1 MPRKRKPYITQF
13 FERDR
18 LAFTALFRT
27 GHVSY
32 EHLRYC
38 GLADS
43 RIKNLIRDGHYE
55 KVVYKHSGEIK
66 ECYKL
71 SKLGRAMGCRLWGLE
86 KPYHAQNP
94 THDIAIAEKYFS
106 ISVECRDQW
115 ATDSQIRDKFQGQL
129 NDLRNQGKEEV
140 ARVYEDMLNR
150 GLISMPDALY
160 VDVNGT
166 EIAFEVVTNTY
177 GQDEMRAKEALVEIV
192 NYRYETTRV

>member
-1 MPRKRKPYITQF
+1 MPRKSKPYITQF

-18 LAFTALFRT
+18 LAFTALLRT
-27 GHVSY
+27 GHVSL
-32 EHLRYC
+32 EHLRQC

-43 RIKNLIRDGHYE
+43 RIKNLIRDGYYE
-55 KVVYKHSGEIK
+55 KVVYKQSGEIK

-115 ATDSQIRDKFQGQL
+115 STESQIRDKFQGQL
-129 NDLRNQGKEEV
+129 NDLRSQGKEEV
-140 ARVYEDMLNR
+140 AKVYEDMLNR

-160 VDVNGT
+160 VDINGT

-177 GQDEMRAKEALVEIV
+177 GQDEMRAKETLVEIM

>member
-1 MPRKRKPYITQF
+1 
-13 FERDR
+13 
-18 LAFTALFRT
+18 
-27 GHVSY
+27 
-32 EHLRYC
+32 
-38 GLADS
+38 
-43 RIKNLIRDGHYE
+43 
-55 KVVYKHSGEIK
+55 
-66 ECYKL
+66 
-71 SKLGRAMGCRLWGLE
+71 MGCRLWGLE

-94 THDIAIAEKYFS
+94 KHDIAIAEKYFS

-115 ATDSQIRDKFQGQL
+115 STESQIRDKFQGQL

-160 VDVNGT
+160 VDINGT

-177 GQDEMRAKEALVEIV
+177 GQDEMRAKEALVEIM